1 MFRILKYLVLAA
13 AAFYAMR
20 LAGFELKAALVVS
33 LSLFAFG
40 ILRVAAFLVDVLLVL
55 IVVGILGY
63 RYAPPD
69 IQNAIRAGADSVI
82 GSVRD
87 RSGDAAPENAATP
100 AATP

>member
-1 MFRILKYLVLAA
+1 MVRILKYIVLAA

-20 LAGFELKAALVVS
+20 LSGFELKAALVVS

-63 RYAPPD
+63 HYAPPD
-69 IQNAIRAGADSVI
+69 VRNAIRAGADSVI
-82 GSVRD
+82 GSVQDGRAEA
-87 RSGDAAPENAATP
+87 GPETDAAP